1 MTAMTLDRQADTV
14 SAVPAAAQQLGHGE
28 IRMGKWKLGGR
39 PAWYDK
45 RVALILQ
52 GGGALGS
59 YQAGVY
65 EELARSD
72 YLPDW
77 VAGISIGAV
86 NAAIIAGNAP
96 ENRVARLREF
106 WEEITAPSLAWPL
119 LFGGLCSRLQHQLG
133 ALSALLLGQPGF
145 FRPHPAYAWF
155 TGASPIAYYDA
166 SALKTTLE
174 QLVDFGRINARETRF
189 SVGAVN
195 VQTGNFTYFDN
206 AEITIR
212 PEHVM
217 ASAALPPGFAP
228 VEIDGELYWDGGLVS
243 NTPLQYVLAYY
254 PRRSRLAFQVDVF
267 PARGPVP
274 RTLDDAAEREK
285 DIRYSS
291 CTRMGTD
298 SFRAMHEIRYHLN
311 TLLERLPEA
320 VKEGADVEFLRRI
333 ACVTTMDIAQ
343 LVYRPDEVQGSFKD
357 YDFSRSSMRA
367 RWAAGVGDT
376 QATLAASPWLEPVP
390 PEVGTRTFDV
400 ALGRS
405 ATGAPSFTWAS
416 NEMAKA
422 GERSL
427 VHDLVGR

>member
-1 MTAMTLDRQADTV
+1 
-14 SAVPAAAQQLGHGE
+14 
-28 IRMGKWKLGGR
+28 MGKWKLGGR

-243 NTPLQYVLAYY
+243 NTPLQYVLAYTRGAAGLLSRWTCFR
-254 PRRSRLAFQVDVF
+254 PAGQCRALSTMRRNA
-267 PARGPVP
+267 
-274 RTLDDAAEREK
+274 
-285 DIRYSS
+285 
-291 CTRMGTD
+291 
-298 SFRAMHEIRYHLN
+298 
-311 TLLERLPEA
+311 
-320 VKEGADVEFLRRI
+320 RRI
-333 ACVTTMDIAQ
+333 
-343 LVYRPDEVQGSFKD
+343 F
-357 YDFSRSSMRA
+357 
-367 RWAAGVGDT
+367 DT
-376 QATLAASPWLEPVP
+376 Q
-390 PEVGTRTFDV
+390 V
-400 ALGRS
+400 AHAWALTVSAPCMRS
-405 ATGAPSFTWAS
+405 AITSIRCWNAS
-416 NEMAKA
+416 QRLSRREQT
-422 GERSL
+422 
-427 VHDLVGR
+427 